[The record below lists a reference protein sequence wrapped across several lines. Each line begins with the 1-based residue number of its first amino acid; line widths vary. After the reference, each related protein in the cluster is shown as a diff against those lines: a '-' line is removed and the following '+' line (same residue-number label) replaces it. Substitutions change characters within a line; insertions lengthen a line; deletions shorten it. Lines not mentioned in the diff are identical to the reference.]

1 MANYIRSTLIFET
14 PSCGEIRYPYID
26 ADGTL
31 LYEVV
36 RHHPKRFEVVD
47 PFGRVVPDGTI
58 PAYVLYRLPELLAAD
73 PADTVYFVEGEKDVE
88 TLRTL
93 GLVATTN
100 PGGARHGW
108 QPCYVEHFRGRHVV
122 ILPDADG
129 PGRRLADA
137 VAAGL
142 DGVATTVIRLELPG
156 LRGGADVSDWL
167 NMRTGRD
174 VHSLRSLVR
183 KARFERAGLTGRP
196 SGRQAQTDLALATR
210 LPTLD
215 KLVLLAL
222 LWHSRSMGALD
233 FARLTAA
240 QLGRL
245 CSCHRVTAQRTV
257 QGLRQLGI
265 LRHCP
270 SGGDSIEWDIL
281 AALTAR
287 RDDRARN

>member
-1 MANYIRSTLIFET
+1 
-14 PSCGEIRYPYID
+14 
-26 ADGTL
+26 
-31 LYEVV
+31 
-36 RHHPKRFEVVD
+36 
-47 PFGRVVPDGTI
+47 VPDGTF

-73 PADTVYFVEGEKDVE
+73 PADTVFFVEGEKDVE
-88 TLRTL
+88 TLRAL

-100 PGGARHGW
+100 PGGAKHGW
-108 QPCYVEHFRGRHVV
+108 QPCYAEHFRGRHVV

-142 DGVATTVIRLELPG
+142 DGVAATFIRLELPG
-156 LRGGADVSDWL
+156 LRGGADVTDWL
-167 NMRTGRD
+167 ARNRD
-174 VHSLRSLVR
+174 VASLRTLAQ
-183 KARFERAGLTGRP
+183 KARFEVAGLTGRP

-233 FARLTAA
+233 VARLTAA

-245 CSCHRVTAQRTV
+245 CSCHRVTAQRAV

-265 LRHCP
+265 LRHCQG
-270 SGGDSIEWDIL
+270 GGDRIEWDIL
-281 AALTAR
+281 AVLTAR